1 MVVTPRF
8 AGALRYEPNQLE
20 LLSFSLQHFHYAW
33 VKTAVSPRGTIASN
47 QSLVSSEY
55 HMNPPASLSGTA
67 SRFASPTGAWLTRK
81 LPVVSGVIGLL
92 ALVTGCV
99 EPTAPTAAP
108 RKAAATATEPI
119 PEPAKSKEVFTLQEG
134 DVVKISFPGAKE
146 IDTTQAIRRDGK
158 ISLAMV
164 GEVVA
169 IGRTPTELEQD
180 LLKLYANQLVS
191 KEVNVLVVSS
201 SYAVFVS
208 GAVLRPG
215 KIMADRPLTPLEAVM
230 EAGGFD
236 SAKADMTAVKV
247 VRQEEGG
254 TKNFTLDL
262 KLILEGKSSE
272 PFFLKK
278 SDIIFV
284 PEKRS
289 IF

>member
-1 MVVTPRF
+1 MNHSTSLPR
-8 AGALRYEPNQLE
+8 
-20 LLSFSLQHFHYAW
+20 
-33 VKTAVSPRGTIASN
+33 TVSRLAS
-47 QSLVSSEY
+47 
-55 HMNPPASLSGTA
+55 PSGA
-67 SRFASPTGAWLTRK
+67 SRPRTLR
-81 LPVVSGVIGLL
+81 VVSGVIGLGLL

-99 EPTAPTAAP
+99 EPAAAAP
-108 RKAAATATEPI
+108 RKAAAAEPVK
-119 PEPAKSKEVFTLQEG
+119 ETTKSKEVFTLQEG

-158 ISLAMV
+158 ISLALV
-164 GEVVA
+164 GEVMA

-262 KLILEGKSSE
+262 KLILEGRSSE

-289 IF
+289 LF